1 MSTVDPA
8 TILVV
13 EDDEPTR
20 TFLADNLTADG
31 YELLVADSAADG
43 LAHLETS
50 FPDLAL
56 VDLGLPDRSGLELIE
71 RVRMSDGVASRIDPS
86 VPIVVV
92 TGRDGELDRLRG
104 FERGCDDYVCKPF
117 SYPELRARVAALLK
131 RSELRRRPGRTRV
144 GDLEIDVASRVVRLR
159 GTPVALSQKE
169 FALVRALASEPTRV
183 FTKDEL
189 LRSIWG
195 FRTLGST
202 RTLDSHACRLRHK
215 LGMFG
220 DKFIINVWGVGY
232 RLVDGPPS
240 ELAMFVDPPP
250 LAPAAAVAAPLAL
263 AAAGPVHAVTLATGP
278 LHAAAAAGAPLHA
291 AAAAPLTLAAWLVA
305 AIAIALAAATR
316 FELRRRR
323 ELVARACHELRGP
336 LTAAHLALHAGARR
350 GDAPPERL
358 GAIDLELKR
367 AGVALDDLAAARRGR
382 RAPDRDEPVDVADL
396 LAYQAATWRIVAGV
410 FGCRLELVEPER
422 GAIVRGDRLRLA
434 QAVGNLV
441 ANALEHGTG
450 RVELVARAMGDR
462 VRIEVADEGPG
473 LPAPVGDLTRRP
485 RAGRGRRGRGLAIAA
500 DIADRH
506 GGRLVAAP
514 SARGARV
521 ALELPAWRGG
531 HDG

>member
-1 MSTVDPA
+1 MSTTDAA

-20 TFLADNLTADG
+20 IFLADNLTADG
-31 YELLVADSAADG
+31 YELLVAETAADA
-43 LAHLETS
+43 LAQLETQ

-56 VDLGLPDRSGLELIE
+56 IDLGLPDRSGLEVIE
-71 RVRMSDGVASRIDPS
+71 RVRGSDGVASRIDPS
-86 VPIVVV
+86 VPIVVL
-92 TGRDGELDRLRG
+92 TGRAGELDRLRG

-117 SYPELRARVAALLK
+117 SYPELRARVEALLR

-144 GDLEIDVASRVVRLR
+144 GDLEIDAASRVVRLR
-159 GTPVALSQKE
+159 GAPVALSQKE
-169 FALVRALASEPTRV
+169 FALVRTLASEPTRV

-215 LGMFG
+215 LGRFG
-220 DKFIINVWGVGY
+220 DRFVVNVWGVGY

-240 ELAMFVDPPP
+240 ELAPFAEAPP
-250 LAPAAAVAAPLAL
+250 LAPAAAVAMP
-263 AAAGPVHAVTLATGP
+263 AVL
-278 LHAAAAAGAPLHA
+278 
-291 AAAAPLTLAAWLVA
+291 AAAPLDPALLVAWLLAAVATVVA
-305 AIAIALAAATR
+305 AVGRL
-316 FELRRRR
+316 ELRRRR

-336 LTAAHLALHAGARR
+336 LTAAHLALHAGARH
-350 GDAPPERL
+350 GDAPPQRFA
-358 GAIDLELKR
+358 AIDLELKR

-382 RAPDRDEPVDVADL
+382 RAPDRDEPVDVGDL

-410 FGCRLELVEPER
+410 LGCRLELVEQGR

-450 RVELVARAMGDR
+450 TVELLARSLGDR

-485 RAGRGRRGRGLAIAA
+485 RAGRGHRGRGLAIAA

-514 SARGARV
+514 SSRGARV
-521 ALELPAWRGG
+521 ALELPAWRGARPG
-531 HDG
+531 E